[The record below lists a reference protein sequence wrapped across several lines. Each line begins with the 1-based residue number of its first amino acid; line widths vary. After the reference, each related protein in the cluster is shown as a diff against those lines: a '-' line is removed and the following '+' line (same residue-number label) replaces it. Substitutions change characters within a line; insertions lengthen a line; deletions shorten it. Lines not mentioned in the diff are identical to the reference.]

1 MHQLKTRVFQRWQKK
16 SGITDAALLVAL
28 AEMQAGL
35 IDADLGGGVVKKRVA
50 LAGRGKSGGA
60 RTLLA
65 TNKASRWV
73 FVYGFEKNQRANIT
87 PSELETIQIVAG
99 GLLALNDQ
107 EIEAAVG
114 DGALLEIKA

>member
-65 TNKASRWV
+65 TNKGSRWI
-73 FVYGFEKNQRANIT
+73 FVYGFEKPAGQHHALRAGNH
-87 PSELETIQIVAG
+87 PDRG
-99 GLLALNDQ
+99 GRVLGFD
-107 EIEAAVG
+107 
-114 DGALLEIKA
+114 

>member
-50 LAGRGKSGGA
+50 LA
-60 RTLLA
+60 
-65 TNKASRWV
+65 
-73 FVYGFEKNQRANIT
+73 RA
-87 PSELETIQIVAG
+87 G
-99 GLLALNDQ
+99 
-107 EIEAAVG
+107 
-114 DGALLEIKA
+114 